1 MATDTETA
9 LERAADKLKDAVGLP
24 PGRFADGTPKP
35 SDAAHTPRKTLTSE
49 DADDLPPHE
58 GTGFQPTE

>member
-1 MATDTETA
+1 MATDKESA

-24 PGRFADGTPKP
+24 PGRFSDGAPKP

-58 GTGFQPTE
+58 GTGIQPTE